1 MPGRRV
7 EVVRE
12 VMCNIPKGG
21 GGWSLVGE
29 YPGSTNVKN
38 NAMAANIA
46 QEDQAIK
53 KQKLDGGRSRRI
65 LNVNTRVLLHKSK
78 PDPGCGTN
86 VFASHKEQAAYIS
99 TAEMIKKFQSST
111 RDIEL
116 SQNKAASHESRTSM
130 MQMRPRLKLTRPKE
144 PEFQTAA
151 RVRAVRIKSSA
162 ELEEEMLAKIPKFRG
177 RALNKKILEA
187 PTLPSLPRSSPKPP
201 EFKNHNLQCRL
212 TEPRPPQLETSLRA
226 RPLKIKSFQ
235 ELEIEELEKLPKFKA
250 RPLNKKILESKGDL
264 GLFCNKKAQI
274 TTPQEFHFA
283 TDERLGPPLADRGFE
298 KERQFSVQL
307 LQKQLEEEK
316 ARIPEANPYPYTTD
330 YPTMPPKPEP
340 KQCTRPEGLF
350 KGWRV

>member
-1 MPGRRV
+1 MLLTLFLMWKLVPISSGKPCFQTP
-7 EVVRE
+7 EVKPCETERDPQTE
-12 VMCNIPKGG
+12 EKFIYGDLFLFCSSIEQQHLFFRISYSSIIQYPC
-21 GGWSLVGE
+21 SFR

-162 ELEEEMLAKIPKFRG
+162 ELEEEMLAKIPKFRVY
-177 RALNKKILEA
+177 N
-187 PTLPSLPRSSPKPP
+187 PSID
-201 EFKNHNLQCRL
+201 
-212 TEPRPPQLETSLRA
+212 T
-226 RPLKIKSFQ
+226 
-235 ELEIEELEKLPKFKA
+235 
-250 RPLNKKILESKGDL
+250 
-264 GLFCNKKAQI
+264 
-274 TTPQEFHFA
+274 
-283 TDERLGPPLADRGFE
+283 
-298 KERQFSVQL
+298 
-307 LQKQLEEEK
+307 
-316 ARIPEANPYPYTTD
+316 
-330 YPTMPPKPEP
+330 
-340 KQCTRPEGLF
+340 
-350 KGWRV
+350 